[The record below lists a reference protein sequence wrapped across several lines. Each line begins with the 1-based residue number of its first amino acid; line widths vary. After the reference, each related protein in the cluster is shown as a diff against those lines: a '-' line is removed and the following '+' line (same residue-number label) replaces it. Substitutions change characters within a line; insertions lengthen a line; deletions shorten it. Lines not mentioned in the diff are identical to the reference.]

1 MKENIKLI
9 SFITLA
15 IVVTILGIIN
25 YRSSSIPLN
34 STIPTL
40 KYNNND
46 IALATWEHIWNDDNM
61 QGSSYLSENPFKL
74 TEDISPVKINPT
86 DKISFNF
93 VSKTKPKSIFISQW
107 ISPNEAKLYA
117 EYKNVSNG
125 ELIMPSEKGT
135 YIFSISGMW
144 DETHTTAHVFKVIIY

>member
-15 IVVTILGIIN
+15 VVVTILGIVN
-25 YRSSSIPLN
+25 YRNSSIPLN
-34 STIPTL
+34 APNPTL

-46 IALATWEHIWNDDNM
+46 IALATWEHTWIDDKM
-61 QGSSYLSENPFKL
+61 QGSSNLSENPFKL
-74 TEDISPVKINPT
+74 TENISPVKANPT

-93 VSKTKPKSIFISQW
+93 VSKTKPKSTFISQW

-144 DETHTTAHVFKVIIY
+144 DETHTTHHVFKIIIH